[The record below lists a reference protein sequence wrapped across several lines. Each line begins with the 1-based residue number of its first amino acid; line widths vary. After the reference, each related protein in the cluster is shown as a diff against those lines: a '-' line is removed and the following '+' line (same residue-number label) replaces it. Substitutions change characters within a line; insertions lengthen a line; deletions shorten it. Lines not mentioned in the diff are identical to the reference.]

1 MFIDEFCK
9 QLLRV
14 GIRYL
19 DPLHLL
25 LTPFTKLDGRM
36 SGLFRVASE
45 KNEKIFK
52 PVMIFG
58 SYVKADGAIIE

>member
-1 MFIDEFCK
+1 MGIDQFREGLF
-9 QLLRV
+9 QDR
-14 GIRYL
+14 IRRL

-36 SGLFRVASE
+36 PGLFRAVSE